1 MFEKGQL
8 ITTAFLSLKNDL
20 DIITSSSTLL
30 KLLIVFPMTLCGKP
44 AFKNFA
50 LILVVSDWKS
60 EKIFL
65 ALCNLPLFAFFLYQ
79 SGTFEENAVTSI
91 DEHEQPDSKLE
102 PSEHLKNNPGHR
114 FDWMM

>member
-1 MFEKGQL
+1 M
-8 ITTAFLSLKNDL
+8 I
-20 DIITSSSTLL
+20 
-30 KLLIVFPMTLCGKP
+30 LCGDP
-44 AFKNFA
+44 ALKNFA
-50 LILVVSDWKS
+50 LIVVVSDWKS

-65 ALCNLPLFAFFLYQ
+65 ALCNLPLFAFFLCQ